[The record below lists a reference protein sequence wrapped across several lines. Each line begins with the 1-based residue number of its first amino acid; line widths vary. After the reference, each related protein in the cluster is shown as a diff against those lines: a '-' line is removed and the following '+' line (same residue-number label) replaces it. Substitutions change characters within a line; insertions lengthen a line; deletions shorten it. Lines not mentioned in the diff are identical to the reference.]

1 MSVLFGRKTAGTKL
15 NTINYARGLVVALYI
30 TSWSFS
36 LIAAMLVQ
44 TNNFNAVSC
53 TMSVY
58 LCIILY
64 AFSKL
69 IIYLFLMEKVYVV
82 TAVGTTRPNFTVCYR
97 ALDRSSSKRTETNK
111 VATSLIIDYNLF
123 MSPAVTT

>member
-15 NTINYARGLVVALYI
+15 ATVNYARGLVISLYMI
-30 TSWSFS
+30 SWAFS

-44 TNNFNAVSC
+44 TNNYNLVSC

-58 LCIILY
+58 LCIALY
-64 AFSKL
+64 AFSKI

-82 TAVGTTRPNFTVCYR
+82 TAVGTTRANFMV
-97 ALDRSSSKRTETNK
+97 RTRIFIG
-111 VATSLIIDYNLF
+111 SIILLSRITLEQKEAIRPMN
-123 MSPAVTT
+123 